1 MAKKLFIISLMVI
14 MCFVIA
20 GCGNAGK
27 ATDDIKLNNVYDK
40 VGEYF
45 GDTNVDR
52 SNLGAYYIDEENN
65 VIVVILIN
73 NSKEQQE
80 NFKKNANV
88 YSKYIKFVQG
98 GPYTTSKKKD

>member
-1 MAKKLFIISLMVI
+1 MAKKIFIISLMVI
-14 MCFVIA
+14 MCFAIV
-20 GCGNAGK
+20 GCRNVGK
-27 ATDDIKLNNVYDK
+27 ATDDIKLNNAYDK

-52 SNLGAYYIDEENN
+52 SNLGAYYIDEENG
-65 VIVVILIN
+65 VIVVVLIN

-88 YSKYIKFVQG
+88 DSNYIKFVQG
-98 GPYTTSKKKD
+98 GPYTTSEKN